1 MIPLFFLAMAAGAP
15 AAAGSGAPT
24 AQMEKLLQD
33 CDAHKFET
41 VVHTTVDGA
50 PHQSK
55 VKLCG
60 TRGQTDAAWTVTLR
74 DAAAKVRAND
84 KMAPEM
90 RAQIVAAIDAELE
103 RLAHP
108 DSMALIT
115 NAAPAPSILAAP
127 APSSPLSALAPRAAS
142 GAAAVAARPLS
153 QDYGGLPPLP
163 APTVVA
169 AAGAI
174 GTVLPSVPA
183 PRMSVECSTTDDP
196 SDTRNCGR
204 ILTNSLFT
212 IRAEEA
218 FGDTSLRFLRRG
230 DERAEVKLAQLRAGQ
245 STRFALPA
253 KVCQG
258 VANSEVEIEVV
269 RHPKGAN
276 DAGQVVDRLGPYDLH
291 C

>member
-1 MIPLFFLAMAAGAP
+1 MIPLFFLAMAAEAP
-15 AAAGSGAPT
+15 AAAGSDAPT

-41 VVHTTVDGA
+41 VVDTVVGGT

-60 TRGQTDAAWTVTLR
+60 TKGQSDAAWTVTLR
-74 DAAAKVRAND
+74 DAAAKVKAND
-84 KMAPEM
+84 KMAPET
-90 RAQIVAAIDAELE
+90 RAQIVTAIDAELE
-103 RLAHP
+103 RLGHP
-108 DSMALIT
+108 DSMALIA
-115 NAAPAPSILAAP
+115 NSAPSPSIVAPPAA
-127 APSSPLSALAPRAAS
+127 SSPLAALAPRAAA
-142 GAAAVAARPLS
+142 GAATVAARPLS

-183 PRMSVECSTTDDP
+183 PRMTLECSTTDDP
-196 SDTRNCGR
+196 KDVGRCGK
-204 ILTNSLFT
+204 IITNSLFT
-212 IRAEEA
+212 IHADEA
-218 FGDTSLRFLRRG
+218 FSDTSLRFLRRG

-253 KVCQG
+253 GVCQG

-269 RHPKGAN
+269 RRAKGPN

>member
-1 MIPLFFLAMAAGAP
+1 MIPLFFLAMAAEAP
-15 AAAGSGAPT
+15 AAAGSDAPT
-24 AQMEKLLQD
+24 AKMEKLLQD

-41 VVHTTVDGA
+41 VVNTMVDGV

-60 TRGQTDAAWTVTLR
+60 TKGQTDAAWTVTLK
-74 DAAAKVRAND
+74 DAAAKVKAND
-84 KMAPEM
+84 KMAPET
-90 RAQIVAAIDAELE
+90 RSQIVAAIDAELE
-103 RLAHP
+103 RLGHP
-108 DSMALIT
+108 DSMALIA
-115 NAAPAPSILAAP
+115 NSAAAPSIVKP
-127 APSSPLSALAPRAAS
+127 AVPPSPLAALAPRAPS
-142 GAAAVAARPLS
+142 GPVSARPLS

-174 GTVLPSVPA
+174 GTALPTLPA

-196 SDTRNCGR
+196 KDVAKCGR
-204 ILTNSLFT
+204 IVTNSLFT
-212 IRAEEA
+212 IRADEA
-218 FGDTSLRFLRRG
+218 LGDASLRFLRRG

-245 STRFALPA
+245 STRFVLPPR
-253 KVCQG
+253 VCQG
-258 VANSEVEIEVV
+258 VATSQVEIEVV
-269 RHPKGAN
+269 RHPKGPN